1 MLTTTFTSTVGIK
14 IPHAN
19 HGPIS
24 VRIISNMP
32 RPPERIPTRDALSSV
47 ITTIGTTYS
56 ATQSR
61 SKPNQAPA
69 RRRVAT
75 APAPIIP
82 AAVSAAGPTMRPK
95 NPTSGIRESLAGIVI
110 AGSLVIAVAI
120 ARSSAA
126 QPAAIDDQDV
136 AVEVTRSLGCQ
147 EYDRARQIR
156 RRSPTARRNSVQYLA
171 ASRRIVP

>member
-1 MLTTTFTSTVGIK
+1 
-14 IPHAN
+14 
-19 HGPIS
+19 IS

-32 RPPERIPTRDALSSV
+32 RPLERIPTREALSSV
-47 ITTIGTTYS
+47 ITTIGMMYS
-56 ATQSR
+56 AIQSR
-61 SKPNQAPA
+61 SKPNQAPV

-75 APAPIIP
+75 APASIIP
-82 AAVSAAGPTMRPK
+82 AAVNAAGPTMRPK
-95 NPTSGIRESLAGIVI
+95 NPTSGICESLAVIAI

-147 EYDRARQIR
+147 EYDRACQIR
-156 RRSPTARRNSVQYLA
+156 RRSPTARGNALQYLA
-171 ASRRIVP
+171 ASQRIAP